1 MEEHLMSQMP
11 IWIVATLGKEVALT
25 REFVGPCETY
35 AVGCRGIL
43 TAIDTFVNEQG
54 DRRPYAVVA
63 LDPNDDGYLENFSF
77 ADIRPVVDRVKFS
90 MDIKRG
96 VIAF

>member
-25 REFVGPCETY
+25 REFVGSCETY
-35 AVGCRGIL
+35 TRGCRGIL
-43 TAIDTFVNEQG
+43 TAIESGGGV
-54 DRRPYAVVA
+54 PYAVVA
-63 LDPNDDGYLENFSF
+63 LDPQDPGYLENFPF
-77 ADIRPVVDRVKFS
+77 DHIRPVVDRVKFS
-90 MDIKRG
+90 MDIERG